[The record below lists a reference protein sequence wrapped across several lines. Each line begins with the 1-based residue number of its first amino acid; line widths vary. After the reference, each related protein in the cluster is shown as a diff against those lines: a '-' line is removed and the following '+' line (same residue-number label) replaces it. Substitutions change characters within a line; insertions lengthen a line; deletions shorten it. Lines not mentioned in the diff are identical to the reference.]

1 MENKSISS
9 DLIRGHIDTIILY
22 SLFNEDKFAQQ
33 ISDSIEEN
41 SKKEYQINQ
50 ATLYSSLKR
59 LENLKHV
66 TSYWKDADDTG
77 RRKFFHLSEQGKKV
91 VEDNLSSW
99 AYSKQIIDR
108 LVGCEQPETV
118 KTVFVEVPIVKND
131 NNNNEQLLISQDKKN
146 DNPITQPFIEK
157 NQEDLSQLSNNSEL
171 SNQTNQVVDD
181 ENDIN
186 FRVVLGGLIKN
197 KPKVKENIEK
207 EPVKKQ
213 LDIETQKKEDVVEV
227 DIKPK
232 FDETI
237 KNQINEDYVTP
248 GKIDFSDLKINAARD
263 GYKIRISSKDSAAP
277 DGTLK
282 INKLNFFSILIS
294 FILTGI
300 IFLFGYL
307 HSSQLFTITK
317 IELILFAGILAIYP
331 IISTIIYII
340 SPKKTTTKRISADSI
355 LTCSIII
362 FNLLLVLFAAAF
374 LTDMDFCNVVNLI
387 KYIYTPIILMA
398 LAIVYF
404 IIKTL
409 LSKCKIFYRKKS

>member
-108 LVGCEQPETV
+108 LIGCEQPKTV

-146 DNPITQPFIEK
+146 DKPITQPFIEK

-186 FRVVLGGLIKN
+186 FRVILGGLIKN
-197 KPKVKENIEK
+197 NPKVKENIEK

-213 LDIETQKKEDVVEV
+213 LDIEIQKKEDVVEV

-237 KNQINEDYVTP
+237 KNQFNEDYVTP

-300 IFLFGYL
+300 VFLFGYL

-374 LTDMDFCNVVNLI
+374 LTDMDFGNIVNLI